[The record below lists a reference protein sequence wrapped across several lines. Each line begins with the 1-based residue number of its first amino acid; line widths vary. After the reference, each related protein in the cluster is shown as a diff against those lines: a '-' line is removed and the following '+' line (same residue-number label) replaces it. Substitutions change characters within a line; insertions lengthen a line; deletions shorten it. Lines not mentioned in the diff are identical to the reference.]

1 MLSMEE
7 WLRKVGFQAG
17 NPFARKQADEE
28 GDALQI
34 YFVEHPAYNVLRDL
48 ERPRSVILHAPRGA
62 GKSTARRMF
71 EEYCAINAA
80 SLRPL
85 VVPLMNWTWTLET
98 GRPINQISLR
108 EYLEELFRQI
118 VVAVTHNL
126 NQVVVSQIDNQEMAS
141 YWNWLCY
148 AYGQYLRPSEQKRL
162 VEAGLIDSVAPG
174 ELEPYNLLRLPLD
187 RRLLMLSHMIQTLGF
202 GTCYVL
208 IDRVDEFIATV
219 ANWQI
224 GADLLTPFVANLP
237 MRETPGLVLRCF
249 VPSEVIDVLQD
260 RGLLRTDRIQ
270 CIPVTWS
277 GPEGQKLLL
286 EMLHRRLQAFSNGNI
301 QSLSSLATDLR
312 TLDDQLVAAAQESPR
327 QLLNLGDLLFN
338 ICAQRADDDNLL
350 ITSEHLEIMLAT
362 IKPQQGYDELNVTC
376 DVQSSLAG
384 IKNTIPLLLLNPDG
398 SIYRGTEP
406 IEGWEHLPA
415 RQRRLLEYL
424 YEQRGSLCRKDQIIA
439 AVWTGD
445 EIGDEDTL
453 RKLAE
458 RLQKFIE
465 RDPKNPIYLKKVRG
479 GNYLLNNTA

>member
-1 MLSMEE
+1 MLSLED

-80 SLRPL
+80 WLRPL

-126 NQVVVSQIDNQEMAS
+126 DQININKIHNQEMAG
-141 YWNWLCY
+141 YWNWLCCT
-148 AYGQYLRPSEQKRL
+148 YGQYLRPSEQKRL
-162 VEAGLIDSVAPG
+162 VEAGLINSVDCA
-174 ELEPYNLLRLPLD
+174 ELAPYNLLRFPLD
-187 RRLLMLSHMIQTLGF
+187 RRLLTLSHMIQALGF
-202 GTCYVL
+202 GTCYIL

-219 ANWQI
+219 ANWQL

-237 MRETPGLVLRCF
+237 MVETPGLVLRCF
-249 VPSEVIDVLQD
+249 VPSEVIDILQD
-260 RGLLRTDRIQ
+260 RRLLRTDRIQ
-270 CIPVTWS
+270 CVPVTWS
-277 GPEGQKLLL
+277 GPDGQKRLL
-286 EMLHRRLQAFSNGNI
+286 EMLQRRLQAFSNDNI
-301 QSLSSLATDLR
+301 KSLSSLAPDLR
-312 TLDDQLVAAAQESPR
+312 ALDKQLVEAAQESPR
-327 QLLNLGDLLFN
+327 QLLNLGDLLLN
-338 ICAQRADDDNLL
+338 ICAQHADDDNLL
-350 ITSEHLEIMLAT
+350 IRSEYLEIALAT
-362 IKPQQGYDELNVTC
+362 IKSQHSHNELNVTC
-376 DVQSSLAG
+376 DAQPSPTGL
-384 IKNTIPLLLLNPDG
+384 KNTVPLLLLNPDG

-445 EIGDEDTL
+445 DIGDEDTL